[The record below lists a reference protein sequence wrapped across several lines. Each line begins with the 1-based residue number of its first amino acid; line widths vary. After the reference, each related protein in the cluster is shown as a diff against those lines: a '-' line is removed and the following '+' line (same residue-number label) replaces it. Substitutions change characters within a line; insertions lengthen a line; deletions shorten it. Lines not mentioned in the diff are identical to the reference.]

1 MTTIQAYKSLLSFR
15 ILFKA
20 TLEVCYVVSI
30 DSRIIEKASH
40 SLYIGDRCLK

>member
-1 MTTIQAYKSLLSFR
+1 MTTEQAYKSLTFR

-20 TLEVCYVVSI
+20 TLEVCYGVST
-30 DSRIIEKASH
+30 DSRIIDKASH